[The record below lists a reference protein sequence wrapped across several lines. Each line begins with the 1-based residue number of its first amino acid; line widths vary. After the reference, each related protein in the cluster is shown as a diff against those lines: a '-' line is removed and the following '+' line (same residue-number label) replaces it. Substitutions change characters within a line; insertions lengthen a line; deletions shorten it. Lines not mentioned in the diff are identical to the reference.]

1 MRIDDKNGFILLL
14 VIENNRETRSEKE
27 ENKKEKKSWGIFA
40 RTIFAF
46 IFMGRFG
53 CGVFS
58 FIYFINI
65 RFNEIFLL
73 AFNLKCH
80 AVPCPRTK
88 DPNIR
93 PHIPI
98 RMTGCEERVNL

>member
-1 MRIDDKNGFILLL
+1 MK
-14 VIENNRETRSEKE
+14 SEKE
-27 ENKKEKKSWGIFA
+27 EKKWEILA

-46 IFMGRFG
+46 IFMGRCG

-88 DPNIR
+88 DSNIR
-93 PHIPI
+93 SHIPI
-98 RMTGCEERVNL
+98 RTTGG